1 MKIAIMQ
8 PYLFPYIGYFQ
19 LMNIVDKYV
28 IYDDVNYIKGG
39 WVNRNNILLG
49 GQKHLFTIRLE
60 KPSPN
65 KLINEILIKDDF
77 HKILKKI
84 QYSYHGAPFF
94 KQVYFLIE
102 EIFSF
107 PEKNLSVFITNSIRC
122 LSEYLGIKTD
132 FIISHTLN
140 KNSNLKNQEKV
151 INICEILN
159 ADTYINPIGGQE
171 LYRKADFSLH
181 NINLKFLKTKPIIYQ
196 QSIIEFIPSL
206 SIIDVMMFNS
216 PIEIQIILNQYEL
229 V

>member
-19 LMNIVDKYV
+19 LMSIVDKYV

-39 WVNRNNILLG
+39 WINRNNILLG
-49 GQKHLFTIRLE
+49 GQKHMFTIRLE

-77 HKILKKI
+77 CKILKTI
-84 QYSYHGAPFF
+84 QYSYHNAPYF
-94 KQVYFLIE
+94 KQVNFLLE
-102 EIFSF
+102 KIFSF
-107 PEKNLSVFITNSIRC
+107 PERNLSVFTINSIHLLC
-122 LSEYLGIKTD
+122 EYLGIETE
-132 FIISHTLN
+132 FVVSHTL
-140 KNSNLKNQEKV
+140 KKKSSLKNQDKV
-151 INICEILN
+151 INICEILK
-159 ADTYINPIGGQE
+159 ADTYINHIGGQN
-171 LYRKADFSLH
+171 LYKKNNFSQH
-181 NINLKFLKTKPIIYQ
+181 NINLKFLKTKSINYQ

-216 PIEIQIILNQYEL
+216 PLEIQIILNQYEL